1 MVQAIVS
8 QLRPLMVS
16 IKELDKQIAEL
27 FAKHEDYELFSSF
40 PGAGEVLAPRLLSA
54 LGADRDRFE
63 SAEEIQQLSGI
74 APVTERSGKTCWV
87 HHRFACPK
95 FLRQSFHEFAAQSIG
110 QSPWARTYYKRRRE
124 RGNSH
129 QAAVRSLAF
138 RWIRIIYRCWQMRVP
153 YSEQTYQQALRRR
166 GSPIAKL
173 IPLLVDQTS

>member
-1 MVQAIVS
+1 MAQAIVS

-27 FAKHEDYELFSSF
+27 FAKHEDFELFSSF

-138 RWIRIIYRCWQMRVP
+138 RWIRIIYRCSVVSQR
-153 YSEQTYQQALRRR
+153 
-166 GSPIAKL
+166 
-173 IPLLVDQTS
+173 